1 MNASDRFKPVLRV
14 AENREASAARR
25 FGQSKKQCREEED
38 KLQNLRQ
45 YHAEYMARFQQTAST
60 GMNAS
65 QLREYQSFLNKL
77 EQAILEQEEI
87 VRQSKLNC
95 SEKKQQWT
103 KKHIRTQTMD
113 KAMDRM
119 VKNEQKQKDALEQ
132 KASDELAQRLSRSTH

>member
-14 AENREASAARR
+14 AENREANAARR

-38 KLQNLRQ
+38 KLQNLKD
-45 YHAEYMARFQQTAST
+45 YHAEYMARFQQSASV

-65 QLREYQSFLNKL
+65 QLREYQAFLNKL

-87 VRQSKLNC
+87 VRRSKQNC
-95 SEKKQQWT
+95 SEHKQQWT
-103 KKHIRTQTMD
+103 QKHIRTQSMD

-119 VKNEQKQKDALEQ
+119 VKNEQKQEAAQEQ
-132 KASDELAQRLSRSTH
+132 RLSDELAQRLGRSTH

>member
-1 MNASDRFKPVLRV
+1 MNSSDRFKPVLRV

-38 KLQNLRQ
+38 KLHNLRE
-45 YHAEYMARFQQTAST
+45 YHAEYMSRFQQSASE

-65 QLREYQSFLNKL
+65 QLREYQAFLNKL

-95 SEKKQQWT
+95 SEQKQKWT
-103 KKHIRTQTMD
+103 QKHIRTQTMD